1 MEYTALYRK
10 YRPARM
16 ADLVGQS
23 HVAETLLRALQTDR
37 VAHAYIFT
45 GPRGTGKTS
54 AALILGRAVNCE
66 HPIGGEPCGECAA
79 CRRIARGASLD
90 VLEIDAASNR
100 GINEMRDLRDGIKYL
115 PAQEKRKVYII
126 DEVHMLT
133 PEAFNALLKTLEE
146 PPEYV
151 MFILATT
158 EPHKVPVTILS
169 RCQRFDFHRV
179 GQQQL
184 YDHLAHLLEL
194 EGREAD
200 EAALKLIARRAEG
213 GLRDAVSLL
222 DQCLVA
228 TDGRLTMQKISSV
241 LGIVDERFMLAMAE
255 AIAEHDGLRI
265 VKGVELLAAEGRDM
279 RLFLQQL
286 LEFVRE
292 QLLGGLNGQK
302 TVLSRNRAL
311 QMLRDLVDG
320 DQRLRYSL
328 SPRLTL
334 ELALLQAARLE
345 NAE

>member
-1 MEYTALYRK
+1 M
-10 YRPARM
+10 
-16 ADLVGQS
+16 S
-23 HVAETLLRALQTDR
+23 
-37 VAHAYIFT
+37 
-45 GPRGTGKTS
+45 
-54 AALILGRAVNCE
+54 RAVNCE
-66 HPIGGEPCGECAA
+66 SPINGEPCGECAA
-79 CRRIARGASLD
+79 CKRIAKGGSLD
-90 VLEIDAASNR
+90 VMEIDAASNR

-133 PEAFNALLKTLEE
+133 TEAFNALLKTLEE

-169 RCQRFDFHRV
+169 RCQRFDFHRI

-184 YDHLAHLLEL
+184 YEHLQRLVKL
-194 EGREAD
+194 EGRTAD
-200 EAALKLIARRAEG
+200 DSALKLIARRAEG

-228 TDGRLTMQKISSV
+228 SDGELTLKTISAV
-241 LGIVDERFMLAMAE
+241 LGIVDERFIMAMAE

-265 VKGVELLAAEGRDM
+265 VKGVELLSAEGRDM

-286 LEFVRE
+286 LEYVRE
-292 QLLGGLNGQK
+292 QLLQGMSGQK
-302 TVLSRNRAL
+302 TLLTRQRAL

-320 DQRLRYSL
+320 DQRLRFSL
-328 SPRLTL
+328 TPRLTL

-345 NAE
+345 EN